1 MEVHMFVVRQIES
14 KSNGH
19 GEAFVNS
26 YICKKLAFDAK
37 WNFPWVIIDC
47 FFFGGGMVV
56 RLWGVATFYDASR
69 DNGNAKTTLFAY
81 VKSNENPEKR

>member
-1 MEVHMFVVRQIES
+1 MFVVRQIES

-37 WNFPWVIIDC
+37 FSLGNHRLLFFRGRDGGSTLRRGNF
-47 FFFGGGMVV
+47 
-56 RLWGVATFYDASR
+56 L
-69 DNGNAKTTLFAY
+69 
-81 VKSNENPEKR
+81 